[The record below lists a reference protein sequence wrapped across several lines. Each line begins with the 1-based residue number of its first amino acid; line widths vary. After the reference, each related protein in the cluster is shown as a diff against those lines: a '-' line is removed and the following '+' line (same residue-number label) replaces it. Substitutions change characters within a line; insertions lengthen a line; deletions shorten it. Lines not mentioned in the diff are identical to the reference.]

1 MFRADS
7 RNTVYWWGRAVLV
20 GAVVHRMLLYQLASS
35 FSGIHDR
42 LMTAELHIG
51 QIFSG
56 YLIEAVAGRG
66 GMGVVYR
73 ATQIGL
79 GRTVALKLITPA
91 VAADEDFR
99 ERLQR
104 ESQLLASVDHP
115 NVITVYEAGEA
126 DGQLF
131 MSMRYVEGM
140 DLRSLL
146 AAQGPLA
153 PEQAA
158 RIVAQVGAGL
168 DAAHANGLVHRDVKP
183 ANVLIEQAGS
193 ADRAYLSDFGL
204 TKKANLA
211 SAITGSGQWVGT
223 LDYAAPE
230 QIEGRPV
237 DARTD
242 VYALGCVLF
251 ETLTGRAP
259 YVRDSD
265 AAKLWAHMHEP
276 PPSARAL
283 RPGLPAELD
292 QVIACAMAKEPARRY
307 PSAGALGR
315 AAIAAAGGELITDL
329 GHSVAVGPA
338 AASGAASVTALAF
351 GGERRAVAA
360 GVVAVLAAGALLAIW
375 APWNSQEPSI
385 PGTASVSTTVLVQ
398 QAPTTTASNDVETN
412 TPSTRGSSSAPD
424 PSSSP
429 SKRAAPSDGA
439 AAAAPRTRDPSST
452 PDSSS
457 STSKRAACADHR
469 DNDGDGKTD
478 YPGDRGCSSASD
490 RDERNRQSST
500 TPPPPPPPP
509 PPVTPPANP
518 VVPATPATTTPPPA
532 APTTPR
538 LAVCKDG
545 LDNDSDGKTDY
556 PADRDCSSPTD
567 PAEKAAACADRLDN
581 DSDGKTDYPA
591 DPQCT
596 SADDTAEKI

>member
-1 MFRADS
+1 
-7 RNTVYWWGRAVLV
+7 
-20 GAVVHRMLLYQLASS
+20 
-35 FSGIHDR
+35 
-42 LMTAELHIG
+42 MTDELHIG

-79 GRTVALKLITPA
+79 GRTVALKLINPS

-183 ANVLIEQAGS
+183 ANVLIEQVGS
-193 ADRAYLSDFGL
+193 ADRVYLSDFGL
-204 TKKANLA
+204 TKNVNLA
-211 SAITGSGQWVGT
+211 SAITRSGQWVGT

-251 ETLTGRAP
+251 EALTGRAP
-259 YVRDSD
+259 YLHDSD

-292 QVIACAMAKEPARRY
+292 RVIACAMAKEPARRY

-329 GHSVAVGPA
+329 GHSVAVSPA
-338 AASGAASVTALAF
+338 AALDAASVTALR
-351 GGERRAVAA
+351 GERRAVPV
-360 GVVAVLAAGALLAIW
+360 GVVGVVVVLAAGALLAIW
-375 APWNSQEPSI
+375 APWISKEPSI
-385 PGTASVSTTVLVQ
+385 PGTTNSATTVVVQ
-398 QAPTTTASNDVETN
+398 NAPTTAASNDVEPKA
-412 TPSTRGSSSAPD
+412 PSTRGSSSAPN
-424 PSSSP
+424 PSSSA
-429 SKRAAPSDGA
+429 SERAATNDGA
-439 AAAAPRTRDPSST
+439 EADAARPRGASST
-452 PDSSS
+452 PNSSS

-478 YPGDRGCSSASD
+478 YPRDRGCSSASD
-490 RDERNRQSST
+490 RNEHNRRPT
-500 TPPPPPPPP
+500 ITPPPPP

-518 VVPATPATTTPPPA
+518 VAPATPATITPPVA

-545 LDNDSDGKTDY
+545 RDNDTDGKTDY
-556 PADRDCSSPTD
+556 PADPDCSSPTD
-567 PAEKAAACADRLDN
+567 PAEKVAACADGRDN
-581 DSDGKTDYPA
+581 DTDGKTDYPA

-596 SADDTAEKI
+596 SADDTAEKT

>member
-1 MFRADS
+1 
-7 RNTVYWWGRAVLV
+7 
-20 GAVVHRMLLYQLASS
+20 
-35 FSGIHDR
+35 
-42 LMTAELHIG
+42 MTGELHIG

-79 GRTVALKLITPA
+79 DRTVALKLITPA

-183 ANVLIEQAGS
+183 ANVLIERAGS

-283 RPGLPAELD
+283 RPRVPAELD
-292 QVIACAMAKEPARRY
+292 QVIACAMAKEPAHRY

-338 AASGAASVTALAF
+338 AASDAATVTGPAF
-351 GGERRAVAA
+351 RGERRAVSA

-375 APWNSQEPSI
+375 APWNSHEPSV
-385 PGTASVSTTVLVQ
+385 PGTTSVSTTVVVQ
-398 QAPTTTASNDVETN
+398 NAPTTTASNDVETN
-412 TPSTRGSSSAPD
+412 TPSTRGSSSAN
-424 PSSSP
+424 PSSSA
-429 SKRAAPSDGA
+429 SKRPAPSDA
-439 AAAAPRTRDPSST
+439 AATDAPRTRAPSST
-452 PDSSS
+452 PNSSS
-457 STSKRAACADHR
+457 STSKRAVCADQR

-478 YPGDRGCSSASD
+478 YPGDRGCSSATD
-490 RDERNRQSST
+490 RDERTRPSST
-500 TPPPPPPPP
+500 SPPPPPPP

-518 VVPATPATTTPPPA
+518 VAPATPATTTPPPA

-556 PADRDCSSPTD
+556 PSDPDCRSPTD
-567 PAEKAAACADRLDN
+567 PAEKVTACADGRDN

-596 SADDTAEKI
+596 STDDTAEKI

>member
-1 MFRADS
+1 
-7 RNTVYWWGRAVLV
+7 
-20 GAVVHRMLLYQLASS
+20 
-35 FSGIHDR
+35 
-42 LMTAELHIG
+42 MTGELHIG

-79 GRTVALKLITPA
+79 GRTVALKLIAPE

-104 ESQLLASVDHP
+104 ESRLLASVDHP

-131 MSMRYVEGM
+131 MSMRHVEGM

-153 PEQAA
+153 PERAA

-183 ANVLIEQAGS
+183 ANVLIEQVGS

-211 SAITGSGQWVGT
+211 SAITRSGHWVGT

-251 ETLTGRAP
+251 EALTGRAP

-265 AAKLWAHMHEP
+265 AAKLWAHLHEP

-283 RPGLPAELD
+283 RPRLPAELD
-292 QVIACAMAKEPARRY
+292 QVIARAMAKEPARRY
-307 PSAGALGR
+307 PSTGALGR

-338 AASGAASVTALAF
+338 AASDAASIPAPTF
-351 GGERRAVAA
+351 RGERRAVSA
-360 GVVAVLAAGALLAIW
+360 GVVAVLAAGTLLAIW
-375 APWNSQEPSI
+375 APWNSQEPSSS
-385 PGTASVSTTVLVQ
+385 GTTNTSTTVVVQ
-398 QAPTTTASNDVETN
+398 NAPTTASNDAKIN
-412 TPSTRGSSSAPD
+412 TPRTRGSSSAPT
-424 PSSSP
+424 PSSSAF
-429 SKRAAPSDGA
+429 KRAAASDGA
-439 AAAAPRTRDPSST
+439 EADAPPTRGPSST
-452 PDSSS
+452 PNSSS
-457 STSKRAACADHR
+457 STSKRAACADRR

-478 YPGDRGCSSASD
+478 YPRDRGCSSASD
-490 RDERNRQSST
+490 RNERNPRSPAT
-500 TPPPPPPPP
+500 PPPPP
-509 PPVTPPANP
+509 PPVTPRANP
-518 VVPATPATTTPPPA
+518 GVPATPAPITPPA
-532 APTTPR
+532 VAPTTPR

-545 LDNDSDGKTDY
+545 VDNDRDGRTDY
-556 PADRDCSSPTD
+556 PADPDCSSPTD
-567 PAEKAAACADRLDN
+567 PAERVTACADGIDN
-581 DSDGKTDYPA
+581 DSDGKVDYPA

-596 SADDTAEKI
+596 SADDTAERT

>member
-1 MFRADS
+1 
-7 RNTVYWWGRAVLV
+7 
-20 GAVVHRMLLYQLASS
+20 
-35 FSGIHDR
+35 
-42 LMTAELHIG
+42 
-51 QIFSG
+51 
-56 YLIEAVAGRG
+56 
-66 GMGVVYR
+66 
-73 ATQIGL
+73 L

-115 NVITVYEAGEA
+115 NVITIYEAGET

-153 PEQAA
+153 PEHAA

-183 ANVLIEQAGS
+183 ANVLIEQVGP

-204 TKKANLA
+204 TKKATLT
-211 SAITGSGQWVGT
+211 SAITRSGQWVGT

-230 QIEGRPV
+230 QIEGLPV

-242 VYALGCVLF
+242 VYALGCLLF
-251 ETLTGRAP
+251 EALTGRTP
-259 YVRDSD
+259 FVRDSD

-283 RPGLPAELD
+283 RPRLPAELD
-292 QVIACAMAKEPARRY
+292 QVIACAMAKEPAHRY

-315 AAIAAAGGELITDL
+315 AAIAAAGGELITDV

-338 AASGAASVTALAF
+338 AASDAATVTGLALR
-351 GGERRAVAA
+351 GERRAVSA

-375 APWNSQEPSI
+375 APWNSDEPSI
-385 PGTASVSTTVLVQ
+385 PGTTSVSTTVVVQ
-398 QAPTTTASNDVETN
+398 NAPTTTPSNDVETD
-412 TPSTRGSSSAPD
+412 TPSTRGSSSAPNRA
-424 PSSSP
+424 

-439 AAAAPRTRDPSST
+439 AADTPRTRGPSST
-452 PDSSS
+452 PNSSS

-490 RDERNRQSST
+490 RNERDRPSST
-500 TPPPPPPPP
+500 TPPAPPP

-518 VVPATPATTTPPPA
+518 GVPVTPATTTPPAPPA
-532 APTTPR
+532 TPR

-556 PADRDCSSPTD
+556 PADPDCRSPTD
-567 PAEKAAACADRLDN
+567 PAEKVAACADGRDN
-581 DSDGKTDYPA
+581 DTDGKTDYPA

-596 SADDTAEKI
+596 STDDTAEKI

>member
-1 MFRADS
+1 
-7 RNTVYWWGRAVLV
+7 
-20 GAVVHRMLLYQLASS
+20 
-35 FSGIHDR
+35 
-42 LMTAELHIG
+42 MTDELHIG

-104 ESQLLASVDHP
+104 ESKLLASVDHP

-153 PEQAA
+153 PERAA

-183 ANVLIEQAGS
+183 ANVLIEQVGA

-211 SAITGSGQWVGT
+211 SAITRSGQWVGT

-230 QIEGRPV
+230 QIEGRPL

-251 ETLTGRAP
+251 EALTGRPP
-259 YVRDSD
+259 YVRESD

-283 RPGLPAELD
+283 RPRVPAELD
-292 QVIACAMAKEPARRY
+292 QVIACAMAKDPAHRH

-338 AASGAASVTALAF
+338 AASDAASVTAPAF
-351 GGERRAVAA
+351 RRERRAVPA

-375 APWNSQEPSI
+375 APWESHEPSV
-385 PGTASVSTTVLVQ
+385 PRATRASTTVLVQ
-398 QAPTTTASNDVETN
+398 NAPSTTAGNDVETN
-412 TPSTRGSSSAPD
+412 TPKTRGSSPAPR
-424 PSSSP
+424 PSSSA
-429 SKRAAPSDGA
+429 SERAAAGGGA
-439 AAAAPRTRDPSST
+439 GAGAPRTRAPAPT
-452 PDSSS
+452 PNSSS
-457 STSKRAACADHR
+457 GTSKRAACADR
-469 DNDGDGKTD
+469 NDNDGDGATD
-478 YPGDRGCSSASD
+478 YPRDRGCSSASD
-490 RDERNRQSST
+490 RNERNPRSRT
-500 TPPPPPPPP
+500 TPPPPPPPPP
-509 PPVTPPANP
+509 PPVTPPPANP
-518 VVPATPATTTPPPA
+518 VVPAPPAPITPPPA
-532 APTTPR
+532 ASGPR

-545 LDNDSDGKTDY
+545 LDNDSDGRTDY
-556 PADRDCSSPTD
+556 PADPDCRSPTD
-567 PAEKAAACADRLDN
+567 PAEKVTACADGLDN
-581 DSDGKTDYPA
+581 DSDGKKDYPA

-596 SADDTAEKI
+596 SADDIAEKT